1 MLQGCNEEIPS
12 ILWHYCSL
20 QQLRDVQGEWAVVSC
35 VFFISRRE
43 GAKHN
48 KKVVLDLL
56 RQRREKKKLKDEAA
70 DCNSFHH
77 LLFIFGCVASSS
89 VKHVKVCYKT
99 AAIIDNFWIELGNEV
114 MIVEFMQKFNLFS
127 FVVRMPRKISDFN
140 YEIRDIEQTFFWV
153 HVEINYWWG
162 KQFEIIKKMK

>member
-1 MLQGCNEEIPS
+1 M
-12 ILWHYCSL
+12 
-20 QQLRDVQGEWAVVSC
+20 RC

-56 RQRREKKKLKDEAA
+56 RQRREKKLKDEAA

-114 MIVEFMQKFNLFS
+114 MIVEFMQKFNLFL

-153 HVEINYWWG
+153 HVEINY
-162 KQFEIIKKMK
+162 

>member
-1 MLQGCNEEIPS
+1 MTLLLVAAAEGC
-12 ILWHYCSL
+12 
-20 QQLRDVQGEWAVVSC
+20 
-35 VFFISRRE
+35 SRRMSGSELCIFYIEE
-43 GAKHN
+43 GGGQNTIK
-48 KKVVLDLL
+48 
-56 RQRREKKKLKDEAA
+56 RQFQTCSGNDEKKKLKDEAA

-114 MIVEFMQKFNLFS
+114 MIVEFMQKFNLFL

-140 YEIRDIEQTFFWV
+140 YKIRDIEQTFFWV
-153 HVEINYWWG
+153 HVEINY
-162 KQFEIIKKMK
+162 